1 MGQFEELNKAIELSD
16 SQKYTIKT
24 LEKEVKELKMVYDI
38 VIHTSKHTSKII
50 GVKEK

>member
-38 VIHTSKHTSKII
+38 VIYDLNIFPNILKNYRR
-50 GVKEK
+50 